1 MSIDVTRART
11 NSLAEQ
17 VAEEIRVL
25 LARRRIKQSHLAR
38 ELGVNDQ
45 WVSVRLR
52 GVTPLDLLDL
62 ERIAAVLEVP
72 VTELLPRSAA
82 EAPAR
87 SVAGGGSRIT
97 VGSSNQ
103 TERMIDGMAG
113 RPGHGPA
120 RTITGRPQSRPSSG
134 VPSLATRRPGLI
146 RSHHGRMAA

>member
-62 ERIAAVLEVP
+62 ERIAAVLGVP

-82 EAPAR
+82 ETPAR
-87 SVAGGGSRIT
+87 SAAGAGSRIT
-97 VGSSNQ
+97 D
-103 TERMIDGMAG
+103 R
-113 RPGHGPA
+113 
-120 RTITGRPQSRPSSG
+120 
-134 VPSLATRRPGLI
+134 
-146 RSHHGRMAA
+146 

>member
-17 VAEEIRVL
+17 VAEEIRVI

-87 SVAGGGSRIT
+87 SAAGAGSRIT
-97 VGSSNQ
+97 D
-103 TERMIDGMAG
+103 R
-113 RPGHGPA
+113 
-120 RTITGRPQSRPSSG
+120 
-134 VPSLATRRPGLI
+134 
-146 RSHHGRMAA
+146 